1 MERVFNKKRLSNRD
15 NLILTCF
22 SVYCFVGI
30 LLLSVLTK
38 ISIVEK
44 FAKLIQFASLAVI
57 GCFLIYDVYKR
68 KLKIDWI
75 MIALGVLSL
84 LTLVFSRQ
92 THILVFVAFIYA
104 LRNVKLKDIV
114 EAGSKVMMLALFVIT
129 SSACLKLIP
138 NALAFREGAVRYSLG
153 FDHPTFP
160 QYLMMMVTISN
171 CYLFGTNMSYSA
183 LGLEALAA
191 VCLNQLTNSRAG
203 FAIVIIVVGV
213 TALCKVLNKNIYKQK
228 IDKIFSYKEVKIILI
243 AAPLIIYTLSALC
256 AILHSYGVDM
266 IEWLDIRLSQRIF
279 LMRFAVVNQKITLF
293 GKEIVWNING
303 WYTGLDN
310 AYFYLLYNRG
320 IIVLWLFTTLYM
332 YMIYKAIKNK
342 DWWLLFLIM
351 IILIDSFIDPILD
364 DYKYNYFIFMISGLI
379 MRNQP
384 KTINCD

>member
-1 MERVFNKKRLSNRD
+1 MERVFNEKRLSNRD

-22 SVYCFVGI
+22 SIYCFVGI

-44 FAKLIQFASLAVI
+44 FAKLIQLASLAVI
-57 GCFLIYDVYKR
+57 GCFLVYDVYKR

-92 THILVFVAFIYA
+92 THILVFVALIYA
-104 LRNVKLKDIV
+104 LRNIELKNIV
-114 EAGSKVMMLALFVIT
+114 AVGSRVMMIALFVIA
-129 SSACLKLIP
+129 SSACLKIIP

-160 QYLMMMVTISN
+160 QYLLMMVVIAN
-171 CYLFGTNMSYSA
+171 CYLFGANISYST

-203 FAIVIIVVGV
+203 FMIVIIVVGV
-213 TALCKVLNKNIYKQK
+213 TALCKLLDKHKCK
-228 IDKIFSYKEVKIILI
+228 IDKLMSYKAVRIILI
-243 AAPLIIYTLSALC
+243 SAPIIVYLVSALL
-256 AILHSYGVDM
+256 ALMHSYG
-266 IEWLDIRLSQRIF
+266 INFAEKIDILLSQRIY
-279 LMRFAVVNQKITLF
+279 LMRLAVVEQKITLF
-293 GKEIVWNING
+293 GKSIIWNKQG
-303 WYTGLDN
+303 WYFGLDN

-320 IIVLWLFTTLYM
+320 LVILGLFVILYM
-332 YMIYKAIKNK
+332 YLIYKAIQNK

-351 IILIDSFIDPILD
+351 IILIDGLIDPILD
-364 DYKYNYFIFMISGLI
+364 DYKYNYFIFMVSGLI